1 MRSALLIA
9 LFATALAGVVLGLSS
24 CLSKPRFEC
33 ASTGDCASSSGPG
46 VCEPDGFCS
55 FTDASCPSGRRYG
68 DLSGPQA
75 NQCVG
80 VPPDAPPPPDAAPD
94 SYVHDARECFGDGA
108 YQLCFTAMP
117 PMGVVNLAG
126 ALDTTTD
133 VRCQPTMPQSW
144 TDSGQPDSCL
154 IMGNSITVS
163 AALTVTGTRPLVL
176 LAETI
181 AVNALLDLAS
191 HRAMASGPGA
201 PASQCA
207 AFGSTPVGDA
217 TGAAGGAG
225 GSFTRKGGDGGR
237 GNGGG
242 VLGGI
247 AAPDT
252 VAPTVLRAGCAGQAG
267 GAAGAVTAGAPGQGG
282 GAVYLTASRILI
294 SGNGVISASG
304 AGAVGGGSL
313 TGGSGGGTGGMIV
326 LHAAESIAA
335 TGGRLVANG
344 GGGSG
349 GAEVNVN
356 GLPGADPVPATQS
369 VPAPGG
375 NGPGGNGGDGFAG
388 TTAAQNGANAGGN
401 KETGGGGGGGGGYIQ
416 SNRAVTGALVS
427 PPVTVVP

>member
-1 MRSALLIA
+1 MIA
-9 LFATALAGVVLGLSS
+9 LFATALAGGVLGLSS

-33 ASTGDCASSSGPG
+33 ANMGDCASSSGPG

-55 FTDASCPSGRRYG
+55 FMDSVCPSGRRYG

-94 SYVHDARECFGDGA
+94 SYVHDARECFGGGA

-117 PMGVVNLAG
+117 PMGDVNLAG
-126 ALDTTTD
+126 ALGTTTD

-144 TDSGQPDSCL
+144 IDAGQPDSCL
-154 IMGNSITVS
+154 IMGKTITVS
-163 AALTVTGTRPLVL
+163 AAVTVTGTRPLVL

-181 AVNALLDLAS
+181 AVNALIDLAS

-207 AFGSTPVGDA
+207 AFGSTPVSDA
-217 TGAAGGAG
+217 TGGAGGAG
-225 GSFTRKGGDGGR
+225 GTFMRAGGNGGR
-237 GNGGG
+237 GNGAA

-247 AAPDT
+247 AAPADT
-252 VAPTVLRAGCAGQAG
+252 VAPTVLRAGCAGQVG
-267 GAAGAVTAGAPGQGG
+267 GAAGVVMAGAPGQGG
-282 GAVYLTASRILI
+282 GAIYLTASRILI
-294 SGNGVISASG
+294 SGNGAINASG
-304 AGAVGGGSL
+304 AGALGGGSL
-313 TGGSGGGTGGMIV
+313 TGGSGGGTGGMVV

-349 GAEVNVN
+349 GAEAGVGANVN
-356 GLPGADPVPATQS
+356 GLPGADPIPANQS
-369 VPAPGG
+369 VPAAGG
-375 NGPGGNGGDGFAG
+375 NGPGGVGGNGFAG
-388 TTAAQNGANAGGN
+388 TAEAQNGANAVGN
-401 KETGGGGGGGGGYIQ
+401 NETGGGGGGGAGYLQ
-416 SNRAVTGALVS
+416 SNRAIIGALVS